1 MSEEINNEDVLEQP
15 DVLPAKLQDGEPVI
29 SKEKAEQF
37 KTVIEEIKNSAKVSL
52 DESLAEEAEDLEELE
67 DEVLEDVKEEA
78 PKNVISS
85 GSQKTGKSESAVAG
99 ITAVANG
106 VIGTGTVAPKKKNVV
121 KQKPAPEVEKVALYS
136 SKNVTWNGVGKV
148 YRGYNIVTKEA
159 ADKWLT
165 RDHTRVATPEEVAE
179 EFNQ

>member
-15 DVLPAKLQDGEPVI
+15 EVLPAKLQDGEPVI

-37 KTVIEEIKNSAKVSL
+37 KAVLEEIKNSAIISV
-52 DESLAEEAEDLEELE
+52 DESEKESTLEEFK
-67 DEVLEDVKEEA
+67 DET
-78 PKNVISS
+78 PKNLISS
-85 GSQKTGKSESAVAG
+85 GSQRTGSPDPEIAAM
-99 ITAVANG
+99 TAVGNG
-106 VIGTGTVAPKKKNVV
+106 VIGTGKVTVSKKKKAAVN
-121 KQKPAPEVEKVALYS
+121 QKTKAELEKVAIYS

-165 RDHTRVATPEEVAE
+165 RDHTRVATPEEVAG
-179 EFNQ
+179 EFDQ